1 MLVYWQLYSGQLQ
14 SVHIPME
21 AFCSPVIYNTD
32 KFISPS
38 LCVQGLFCVGS
49 LKQYCGQIDGINFA
63 YLLLRLLI
71 YWCLQKE
78 GLFLSSLALVRFL
91 VRKFQQQRGFL
102 ISFSKEIIVVKE
114 RYICVLL
121 QFTSC
126 SPFYP
131 IYSLLCHYLNLFTY
145 FNWSFFLWSC
155 LKGVW
160 LLRLVLLL
168 FTLSAS
174 LAVVFMS
181 TIWKTVY
188 FIWTSFPL

>member
-1 MLVYWQLYSGQLQ
+1 MFRVSFVLVPWSNTVAKL
-14 SVHIPME
+14 ME
-21 AFCSPVIYNTD
+21 LI
-32 KFISPS
+32 
-38 LCVQGLFCVGS
+38 
-49 LKQYCGQIDGINFA
+49 
-63 YLLLRLLI
+63 LLI
-71 YWCLQKE
+71 YCWDYWYIDVCRKK
-78 GLFLSSLALVRFL
+78 GFFSSSLALVRFL

-102 ISFSKEIIVVKE
+102 ISFSEEIIVVKE

-126 SPFYP
+126 SPFLP
-131 IYSLLCHYLNLFTY
+131 IYSLLCHNLNLFTY

-181 TIWKTVY
+181 KIWKTVY